1 MNKQGVKSMDAEELN
16 QKLAEQRAE
25 IGMQFQARIAAILD
39 WLEGDLGDA
48 VAESIDR
55 MVARDMHAEWSQLA
69 EKEGSNTIDD
79 LVHLLWEPM
88 QEMGVAYTV
97 EKTDEGV
104 QMHVTQCP
112 FADFARETDNA
123 KWAYRLYCAS
133 DPHIVT
139 GFNPQIG
146 FRRTKTLVEGDD
158 CCDHFYSM
166 KT

>member
-1 MNKQGVKSMDAEELN
+1 VNTEELN
-16 QKLAEQRAE
+16 QKLAEQRTE
-25 IGMQFQARIAAILD
+25 MGVQFRARIAAILD
-39 WLEGDLGDA
+39 WLEADLGDE

-55 MVARDMHAEWSQLA
+55 MVARDMHVEWSQLA

-79 LVHLLWEPM
+79 LVRLLWEPM

-104 QMHVTQCP
+104 QMCVTQCP
-112 FADFARETDNA
+112 FADFARQTDNA

-133 DPHIVT
+133 DPHIVA

-146 FRRTKTLVEGDD
+146 FRRTKTLVEGGD
-158 CCDHFYSM
+158 CCDHFYYM
-166 KT
+166 KEDEAA